1 MNEKERGVGGKGEVG
16 LKPWNGWVV
25 EEERKGRNK
34 KVRNHGYKNNRR
46 EGRRGSESGG
56 KVDGK
61 EGWGGGE
68 GRVEEKGEGREGSRK
83 EVKKPWIGWKRG
95 EGGKGRQKGKVKIL
109 EERGKEWRVEGR
121 GGRLETMARG
131 QVTNYSIMIQSRELY
146 FSVSRIKHGRRR
158 KGGGR
163 GWWWSAGL

>member
-25 EEERKGRNK
+25 EEERKGRDR

-68 GRVEEKGEGREGSRK
+68 GRVEGRLTERKVGEEEKGEWRRRER
-83 EVKKPWIGWKRG
+83 
-95 EGGKGRQKGKVKIL
+95 GGKVA
-109 EERGKEWRVEGR
+109 ERKLR
-121 GGRLETMARG
+121 
-131 QVTNYSIMIQSRELY
+131 N
-146 FSVSRIKHGRRR
+146 HG
-158 KGGGR
+158 
-163 GWWWSAGL
+163 